1 MYHRKV
7 AACTVIKH
15 FNSNISAKISNCI
28 SVFNITS
35 KDFFNAFHFSR
46 TVQALNA
53 NYCAFVVRPAVVVK
67 LFNSVTQFLTFVV
80 NANNWESC
88 CYICKFITE
97 LTGITNDMVKDAPVL
112 DDVIDKFLEFV
123 GNDIIVG
130 YNNSSFDM
138 CVLYDYILK
147 LRGVF
152 FSNNYEDVLHVA
164 RRSIKEISHYSLETL
179 CNFWGFDN
187 EGEHRALIDCYLTK
201 KCYDK
206 LYHEY
211 GNEVFKNV
219 RKTSEGKIEYA
230 SKTLAL
236 KELEIIIKYLLDES
250 FDSDSIKIMKFW
262 LNKHIDLENKYPFEE
277 LHNTINEYESNLDLC
292 WAKNTI
298 QKIMNPVESNCIKKE
313 DNKNMSLDGKHICL
327 TGNFEYGTKLDVEK
341 FIVNKGGII
350 DKTVKKGTDYL
361 IVGGDGNKNWT
372 AENYGNKVKKAL
384 EFNKRGGN
392 IMFINEADILPEPIR
407 GRPGEMAIFLGI

>member
-1 MYHRKV
+1 MNQEDMQNKIDSILKESKKNNELKQKKERKN
-7 AACTVIKH
+7 KGK
-15 FNSNISAKISNCI
+15 S
-28 SVFNITS
+28 
-35 KDFFNAFHFSR
+35 
-46 TVQALNA
+46 
-53 NYCAFVVRPAVVVK
+53 
-67 LFNSVTQFLTFVV
+67 V
-80 NANNWESC
+80 NAYVSDYCVVDIETTDSIPNGEIIEIGAIKVRNHKIIDTFSTLIKPP
-88 CYICKFITE
+88 CYICIFITE

-392 IMFINEADILPEPIR
+392 IMLINEADILHEPIR